1 MESKDI
7 ELLTMHID
15 LLMKANNVDALLN
28 ELLDRKVLSEYIAY
42 QLKMIPNEEI
52 RLKTLFEE
60 LKSRGPAAFEHL
72 LSSLVITG
80 NEDICDKLNEFK
92 NPSSV
97 YSKIKV
103 IKAVTPLDVEDG
115 SSMKIYRMRS
125 SPRGYALIINIHE
138 FFEPIKSSDDERR
151 HGSYRDVANL
161 YSLFSQLGYKVRMHY
176 NLTKKEI
183 HDKVSSFAEMP
194 EHASVDSTVVVVM
207 SHGGRYHDT
216 FRAYD
221 NLLVHCDKDV
231 VAHFTNHKSE
241 HLHGKPKIFI
251 FQICRG
257 NQNDHG
263 KLVANIVLSTTQD
276 IAEKSTSD
284 ATGSSTVGKTSS
296 STVVEPGLSTS
307 LSTVDVTGL
316 STTVDRTS
324 SDAFR
329 WATGN
334 STTSS
339 DGRIFELPNYD
350 EPVDQLQS
358 DGRQRQSTVTV
369 TREARVNNIF
379 KIYSSTF
386 DYQSIRDW
394 VKGSYFVDIMC
405 QIFAAEAHRLELRD
419 LLHETANVVTSIYD
433 RRYGIMTPSITC
445 SADFGKL
452 YFNPGIDDETT
463 FVTHQV
469 SDRNDGDSSG
479 GNTPD
484 NGDRIDESD
493 RINGNCREDT
503 ERNVSNRNDDNCG
516 RDSERNVS
524 NNSSDNDD
532 RIDYSNRDYGNSCER
547 NTSDNDD
554 RIDESDR
561 INGNCREDTERNV
574 SNRNDDNCREDGERN
589 VCNNGDRIDD
599 SNRNHGYCREDGER
613 NVCDNGDRTDDSNKE
628 ISNYREDCDR
638 NVSNNGN
645 RINETNRNHG
655 NCREDTEINSSN
667 NSEENT
673 SHSSDEN
680 VPNHI
685 DRNNENPS
693 EFRDINNSSY
703 NDAIVD
709 NSSFPNNSNRNTRNN
724 SDYDEAI
731 DTVDEAID
739 YREINNS
746 RYDEKLVDNTSFPNN
761 SNTNT
766 RNNSDC
772 NEAIDTVHEAIDYRD
787 MNNSRYDEK
796 LVDNTSFP
804 NNSNRNTRNNSD
816 YDEAIDTVHEAIDYR
831 DMNNSRYDDKLVD
844 NTSFPNNSNR
854 NTSSE
859 IGNIFENIN
868 MNFVF
873 CDRGNRAINRNKT
886 SNGFDTIITSS
897 VDSRSLVKDFENRA
911 DVDENGSKK
920 CAIIKSSPEN
930 SENSVEKQ
938 ADSRMNEQNVVAVE
952 KQADNEQ
959 NVVAVE
965 KQADNEQNVVAVEKQ
980 ADNEQNVV
988 AVEKQA
994 DNKQN
999 VVAVEK
1005 QADNKQ
1011 NVVAVEKQ
1019 ADNEQNVLDEVD
1031 NNFENCKSVINY
1043 CSESEKL
1050 CTEVINSQKECVANF
1065 EHDVQI
1071 ASNEIS
1077 VLAIN
1082 EDVKQSCET
1091 NSIFYVPCDDS
1102 SEDQFLVKNLAET
1115 ENKGEGCAKRK
1126 NWAVRKYFRKTEG
1139 NVDENDKETGCFDK
1153 NKCELS

>member
-7 ELLTMHID
+7 ELLTTHID

-72 LSSLVITG
+72 LSSLVSTG

-138 FFEPIKSSDDERR
+138 FFEPIKSSDDDTR

-207 SHGGRYHDT
+207 SHAGRYHDT
-216 FRAYD
+216 FRSYD
-221 NLLVHCDKDV
+221 NLPVHCDKDV

-257 NQNDHG
+257 NQRDHG
-263 KLVANIVLSTTQD
+263 KRVEKTLPSTTQD
-276 IAEKSTSD
+276 IGEKSTSD

-350 EPVDQLQS
+350 EPVDQPQS
-358 DGRQRQSTVTV
+358 AGRQRQSTVTV

-419 LLHETANVVTSIYD
+419 LLHETANVVSSIYD
-433 RRYGIMTPSITC
+433 LRYGIMTPSITC

-452 YFNPGIDDETT
+452 YFNPGIDDATT
-463 FVTHQV
+463 VVIHQV

-479 GNTPD
+479 GNTSDNCDRIDYSNRNYGNSGERNTPD

-503 ERNVSNRNDDNCG
+503 ERNVSNRNDDK
-516 RDSERNVS
+516 
-524 NNSSDNDD
+524 
-532 RIDYSNRDYGNSCER
+532 
-547 NTSDNDD
+547 
-554 RIDESDR
+554 
-561 INGNCREDTERNV
+561 
-574 SNRNDDNCREDGERN
+574 
-589 VCNNGDRIDD
+589 
-599 SNRNHGYCREDGER
+599 CREDGER

-638 NVSNNGN
+638 NVSNTGD
-645 RINETNRNHG
+645 RIDETNRNHG

-693 EFRDINNSSY
+693 EFRDINSSSY

-709 NSSFPNNSNRNTRNN
+709 NSSVPNNSNRNTRNN

-746 RYDEKLVDNTSFPNN
+746 RYDEKLVDNTS
-761 SNTNT
+761 
-766 RNNSDC
+766 
-772 NEAIDTVHEAIDYRD
+772 
-787 MNNSRYDEK
+787 
-796 LVDNTSFP
+796 
-804 NNSNRNTRNNSD
+804 
-816 YDEAIDTVHEAIDYR
+816 
-831 DMNNSRYDDKLVD
+831 
-844 NTSFPNNSNR
+844 
-854 NTSSE
+854 
-859 IGNIFENIN
+859 
-868 MNFVF
+868 
-873 CDRGNRAINRNKT
+873 
-886 SNGFDTIITSS
+886 
-897 VDSRSLVKDFENRA
+897 
-911 DVDENGSKK
+911 
-920 CAIIKSSPEN
+920 
-930 SENSVEKQ
+930 
-938 ADSRMNEQNVVAVE
+938 
-952 KQADNEQ
+952 
-959 NVVAVE
+959 
-965 KQADNEQNVVAVEKQ
+965 
-980 ADNEQNVV
+980 
-988 AVEKQA
+988 
-994 DNKQN
+994 
-999 VVAVEK
+999 
-1005 QADNKQ
+1005 
-1011 NVVAVEKQ
+1011 
-1019 ADNEQNVLDEVD
+1019 
-1031 NNFENCKSVINY
+1031 
-1043 CSESEKL
+1043 
-1050 CTEVINSQKECVANF
+1050 
-1065 EHDVQI
+1065 
-1071 ASNEIS
+1071 
-1077 VLAIN
+1077 
-1082 EDVKQSCET
+1082 
-1091 NSIFYVPCDDS
+1091 
-1102 SEDQFLVKNLAET
+1102 
-1115 ENKGEGCAKRK
+1115 
-1126 NWAVRKYFRKTEG
+1126 
-1139 NVDENDKETGCFDK
+1139 
-1153 NKCELS
+1153 